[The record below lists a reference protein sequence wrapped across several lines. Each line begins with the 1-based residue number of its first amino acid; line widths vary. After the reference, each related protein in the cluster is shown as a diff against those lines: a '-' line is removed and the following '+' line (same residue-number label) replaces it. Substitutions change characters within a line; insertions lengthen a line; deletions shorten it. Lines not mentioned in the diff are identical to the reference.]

1 MWKTQKENGEQ
12 LRSNRIQ
19 MSTDYSIVFINKHI
33 QILNKIFPFRE
44 NCSNKHGVIFLK
56 LT

>member
-33 QILNKIFPFRE
+33 QILNKNFPFRG

-56 LT
+56 LA